1 VTRRVFPSLLCLGFL
16 LTLPALTHAQGTRLW
31 NENSFDEWEK
41 GVPNGVAIASDGTLS
56 PGLHTETVAQ
66 LNAADVWAVA
76 SDKSGD
82 AFVATGSPAQVLRI
96 APDGKQTVLFTAKA
110 LSVQTLAMGPD
121 GALYAATLP
130 SGKVYR
136 IPVSNAKPLAKPL
149 DEATATVVFD
159 STAMVEKPKYIWA
172 LEFDHQGRMY
182 VATGAPGAVYRVDP
196 KSGAKPELFFASDEP
211 HIRSMIFAPNGD
223 LLAGT
228 DGAGLVYRLDPSGK
242 GIVLYEAAK
251 REVTA
256 LAFGAQGQLYVA
268 AVGEKGRDTSLPALP
283 VSGSG
288 AVASSSI
295 SITVVQ
301 PGSAQSVSSNAT
313 IQDGSEVDVIPADPT
328 QAPRRIVAA
337 HDDVIYALR
346 AVPDGVLA
354 ATGNRG
360 RIYRIHD
367 DGSFEDMA
375 HADAAQVT
383 GFAEAPGGSLYLPAA
398 NSGKLLK
405 MQLAPAAG
413 GTLLSDVFDATEPA
427 QWGSAE
433 VTSGAAAGSALLEVR
448 TGNIDNPAR
457 GWSGWKP
464 AANGLP
470 FGAVTIPARFAQWR
484 LTLKPGARVSAVGLN
499 YLPANAAPEVDEI
512 LVATGTRVNAQ
523 AMQPSY
529 PQQTVLNFASQGG
542 AAVNIDTTNAASP
555 LSAYR
560 DKSSITVRWA
570 AHDDNNDDL
579 RFAVYF
585 RGEGE
590 SDWRLL
596 RKNLSDRYLSFDAAL
611 LPDGPYRLK
620 IVATDAPSQPLGHAL
635 TGERVSDLFLVDTET
650 PQVTGLIG
658 TRAGDGLHVTA
669 TATDGKVPVTHAEY
683 SVDAGP
689 WQYVEPVG
697 RISDALTE
705 RYDFT
710 VSLPEATRAGA
721 HIVTLRAFDRFD
733 NQGSARV
740 QVQ

>member
-1 VTRRVFPSLLCLGFL
+1 M
-16 LTLPALTHAQGTRLW
+16 PALLHAQGTRLW
-31 NENSFDEWEK
+31 SETSFSDWEK
-41 GVPNGVAIASDGTLS
+41 GVPNGVAIGSDGTLS
-56 PGLHTETVAQ
+56 PGFRTETVAQ

-76 SDKSGD
+76 SDKAGD

-96 APDGKQTVLFTAKA
+96 APDGKQTTLFTTKD
-110 LSVQTLAMGPD
+110 LSVQALAMGPD

-130 SGKVYR
+130 SGKIYR
-136 IPVSNAKPLAKPL
+136 IAVSASKPL
-149 DEATATVVFD
+149 DETTAKVVFD
-159 STAMVEKPKYIWA
+159 SAATAQKPKYIWA
-172 LEFDHQGRMY
+172 MQFDRQGRLY
-182 VATGAPGAVYRVDP
+182 VATGAPGAVYRVDAN
-196 KSGAKPELFFASDEP
+196 SGAKPELFFASDEP
-211 HIRSMIFAPNGD
+211 HVRSMIFAPNGD

-228 DGAGLVYRLDPSGK
+228 DGAGLVYRINPAGK
-242 GIVLYEAAK
+242 GRVLYEAAK
-251 REVTA
+251 REVTSLA
-256 LAFGAQGQLYVA
+256 LGAQGQLYVA

-283 VSGSG
+283 ITGSG
-288 AVASSSI
+288 AATSASI

-301 PGSAQSVSSNAT
+301 PGSAQSVSNNAT
-313 IQDGSEVDVIPADPT
+313 IQDGSEVYVIPADPA
-328 QAPRRIVAA
+328 QAPRRIIAA

-346 AVPDGVLA
+346 AVPGGVLA

-360 RIYRIHD
+360 RVYRIHD

-383 GFAEAPGGSLYLPAA
+383 GFAEAPGGDLYLPAA

-405 MQLAPAAG
+405 MQLAPANG

-427 QWGSAE
+427 QWGRAE
-433 VTSGAAAGSALLEVR
+433 VTSVAAAGGATLEAR

-457 GWSGWKP
+457 GWSEWQP
-464 AANGLP
+464 AAGALP
-470 FGAVTIPARFAQWR
+470 DGRFAQWQ

-529 PQQTVLNFASQGG
+529 PPQTVLNFASQGG
-542 AAVNIDTTNAASP
+542 AAVNIDNSNAASP

-570 AHDDNNDDL
+570 AHDDNDDDL

-585 RGEGE
+585 RGEGD
-590 SDWRLL
+590 SGWRLL
-596 RKNLSDRYLSFDAAL
+596 KNNLVDRYLSFDAAL

-620 IVATDAPSQPLGHAL
+620 VVATDAPSQPLGRAL

-650 PQVTGLIG
+650 PQVTGLTG
-658 TRAGDGLHVTA
+658 MRAGDGLHVTA
-669 TATDGKVPVTHAEY
+669 TATDGKVSITHAEY
-683 SVDAGP
+683 SLDAGP
-689 WQYVEPVG
+689 WQFVEPVG

-710 VSLPEATRAGA
+710 VSLPEAARAGS
-721 HIVTLRAFDRFD
+721 HIVTLRAYDRFD

-740 QVQ
+740 QVP